1 MTEAQIATVKKALL
15 EIEQERVTKFKTL
28 SEPEP
33 TYSEKY
39 NKAISRLLKDQR
51 EKESSSLHLTYRQR
65 IALLIATVLLTALT
79 ITACAK
85 AEAIKEFVV
94 EIIDHYVRLTSPSE
108 TILFV
113 PCEMTYIPEGYN
125 LESELIV
132 DETFI
137 TKIWKNDK
145 NKVEYVQALT
155 NTSHTIDKDYRIIF
169 IDDQEIYLT
178 QSEYSYTLV
187 WINDYGS
194 FNLICSTS
202 IPWEEVEAIFRSI
215 TPIEE
220 APTDSE

>member
-1 MTEAQIATVKKALL
+1 MTEAQIAIVKKALL
-15 EIEQERVTKFKTL
+15 EIEQERQKNIDSLNKV
-28 SEPEP
+28 EPN
-33 TYSEKY
+33 YSEKY

-51 EKESSSLHLTYRQR
+51 EKESSALHLTYRQR

-79 ITACAK
+79 ITACAND
-85 AEAIKEFVV
+85 EAIKEFVV
-94 EIIDHYVRLTSPSE
+94 EIIDHYARLTTPPQ
-108 TILFV
+108 TVLFV
-113 PCEMTYIPEGYN
+113 PCEVTYVPEGYN
-125 LESELIV
+125 LEEELIV
-132 DETFI
+132 EDVFI
-137 TKIWKNDK
+137 TKTWKNAESQITYD
-145 NKVEYVQALT
+145 QAPT
-155 NTSHTIDKDYRIIF
+155 NTSISIDKDYRIIF

-220 APTDSE
+220 APADPE

>member
-51 EKESSSLHLTYRQR
+51 EKESSSLNLTYRQR

-79 ITACAK
+79 ITACAN

-94 EIIDHYVRLTSPSE
+94 EIIDHYARLTSPAE
-108 TILFV
+108 TTLFV
-113 PCEMTYIPEGYN
+113 PCEVAYIPAGYD
-125 LESELIV
+125 LTGEIV
-132 DETFI
+132 VDDFYIEKTWENGEKTI
-137 TKIWKNDK
+137 SYSQST
-145 NKVEYVQALT
+145 T
-155 NTSHTIDKDYRIIF
+155 NASITIDKDYEIIY

-178 QSEYSYTLV
+178 QSEYSYCLTWV
-187 WINDYGS
+187 NDCGI
-194 FNLICSTS
+194 FDITCSKP

>member
-1 MTEAQIATVKKALL
+1 MTEAQIAIVKKALL
-15 EIEQERVTKFKTL
+15 EIEQERQKNIDSLNKV
-28 SEPEP
+28 EPN
-33 TYSEKY
+33 YSEKY

-79 ITACAK
+79 ITACAND
-85 AEAIKEFVV
+85 EAIKEFVV
-94 EIIDHYVRLTSPSE
+94 EIIDHYARLTSPSE

-125 LESELIV
+125 LEEELIV
-132 DETFI
+132 EDVFI
-137 TKIWKNDK
+137 TKTWKNGKSQITYD
-145 NKVEYVQALT
+145 QGST
-155 NTSHTIDKDYRIIF
+155 NASISIDKDYRIIY
-169 IDDQEIYLT
+169 IDEQKIYLT

-202 IPWEEVEAIFRSI
+202 IPWEEIETMFRSI

-220 APTDSE
+220 ASAAPE

>member
-28 SEPEP
+28 SKPEP

-39 NKAISRLLKDQR
+39 NTTISRLLKDQR

-65 IALLIATVLLTALT
+65 IALLIATVIITALT
-79 ITACAK
+79 VTACAN

-94 EIIDHYVRLTSPSE
+94 EIIDHYVSLTSPSE

-125 LESELIV
+125 LEEELIV
-132 DETFI
+132 EDVFI
-137 TKIWKNDK
+137 TKTWKNAESQITYD
-145 NKVEYVQALT
+145 QAPT
-155 NTSHTIDKDYRIIF
+155 NTSAVIDKDYRIIF
-169 IDDQEIYLT
+169 IDDQKIYLT

-202 IPWEEVEAIFRSI
+202 IPWEEVETMFRNI
-215 TPIEE
+215 RPIEQTP
-220 APTDSE
+220 ADSE